1 MSDPPHVE
9 DFLKQIRRA
18 GDKYQIVYADPPW
31 SYRDKGNAGQRGA
44 SHKYACMTVDQ
55 ICSLPIPSIVA
66 PNCLLAMWWV
76 APMPLEALQVVGAW
90 GFKLKTMKGFTW
102 HKRTKNGLSHFG
114 MGHWTRSNTEDCLFA
129 VMGQPKRASAAV
141 SQLIEAPR
149 GRHSE
154 KPAEARDRLVKLMGD
169 VRRIELFARV
179 QAAGWDAWGAE
190 LEEKAAA

>member
-1 MSDPPHVE
+1 MIDPRHVD
-9 DFLKQIRRA
+9 DFLKQ
-18 GDKYQIVYADPPW
+18 KPF
-31 SYRDKGNAGQRGA
+31 
-44 SHKYACMTVDQ
+44 
-55 ICSLPIPSIVA
+55 
-66 PNCLLAMWWV
+66 
-76 APMPLEALQVVGAW
+76 QVVEAW

-129 VMGQPKRASAAV
+129 VKGSPKRASAAV
-141 SQLIEAPR
+141 SQLIEAAR

-179 QAAGWDAWGAE
+179 QAAGWDAWGSE